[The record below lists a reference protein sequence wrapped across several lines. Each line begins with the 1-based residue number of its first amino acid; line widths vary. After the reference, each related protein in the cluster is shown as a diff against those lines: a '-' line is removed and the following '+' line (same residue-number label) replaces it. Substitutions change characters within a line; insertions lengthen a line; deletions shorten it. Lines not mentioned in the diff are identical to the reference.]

1 MHCTECGTEATDQ
14 AKFCSECGHNLSA
27 AGSVKISSGDNSV
40 NFGNKNQVT
49 GNTININ
56 SKKDDSEKAYIDRT
70 KIKPLSIA
78 GTQLKASWLVISGLL
93 GFFGSIASILGFL
106 GTGYQFF
113 FIVSMA
119 VGAILFPIG
128 MVLVQTKHMSFPPF
142 FNLESGSRGEIYFTK
157 IEGSCPKCTGKLKL
171 RSIGPKNNK
180 TTVVRCTRN
189 PDHMWSFDPTVL
201 PDL

>member
-1 MHCTECGTEATDQ
+1 MHCTECGVKASEQ
-14 AKFCSECGHNLSA
+14 AKFCSECGHNLNA
-27 AGSVKISSGDNSV
+27 ADNVKILSGDNSV
-40 NFGNKNQVT
+40 NFGYKNQVT

-56 SKKDDSEKAYIDRT
+56 SNQDDSEIAYIDRT
-70 KIKPLSIA
+70 KIRPLSIA

-93 GFFGSIASILGFL
+93 GFFGSVASILGFI

-113 FIVSMA
+113 FIVSMTI
-119 VGAILFPIG
+119 GAILFPIG

-142 FNLESGSRGEIYFTK
+142 FNLESGSKGEIYFTK
-157 IEGSCPKCTGKLKL
+157 IEGSCPKCTGRLKL

-180 TTVVRCTRN
+180 ATVVRCTRN
-189 PDHMWSFDPTVL
+189 PDHMWGFDPTVL